1 MALTQRAASAAY
13 RVGWL
18 AVRRVPESWARWVFR
33 QVADIL
39 WRRQGKGV
47 QQLEANLR
55 RVVPGATGQQLRQL
69 SRAGMRSYLRYFME
83 AFRLPV
89 MPRERI
95 VSGMYV
101 AGEEQTALTHLRAVA
116 WSSPCRTQATLTL
129 RRPGS

>member
-1 MALTQRAASAAY
+1 MTTTFGSCIVVFFQAEDGIRDLTVTGVQTCALPIW
-13 RVGWL
+13 VGWL

-33 QVADIL
+33 QIADIL
-39 WRRQGKGV
+39 WRRRGKGV

-55 RVVPGATGQQLRQL
+55 RVVPGATGKQLRQL

-101 AGEEQTALTHLRAVA
+101 AGEE
-116 WSSPCRTQATLTL
+116 
-129 RRPGS
+129 

>member
-13 RVGWL
+13 RLGWL
-18 AVRRVPESWARWVFR
+18 VVCRVPESWARWVFR
-33 QVADIL
+33 QIADIL

-55 RVVPGATGQQLRQL
+55 RVVPGATGKQLREL

-83 AFRLPV
+83 AFRLLV

-101 AGEEQTALTHLRAVA
+101 AGEEQAALTHLRAAVA
-116 WSSPCRTQATLTL
+116 
-129 RRPGS
+129 